1 MAQSKKV
8 QTAVRIY
15 TALLWLYPRT
25 HRQEY
30 GALMAQLFQDQWL
43 EAYAQRRLSGILW
56 LWQRTLWDLGIT
68 AIREHLHLA
77 AELGLANQQLTPLP
91 WRQVLLALL
100 PGLWILLTRSRLL
113 PWTPVWL
120 EQSWV
125 IPAGVLLLWSWWRER
140 RLARWVYPIAS
151 LAIYG
156 LPLTIAGIIFQQDG
170 RTPLSWAGRVMM
182 NWIIPL
188 AFVIACLAV
197 LWTLRRRI
205 RFSIFTWI
213 GLGIF
218 IVSDPVMG
226 FYTFLFVILPATL
239 GLLAA
244 SRDRLYAAQF
254 VLGIAWWFANGVLDP
269 SYAILIW
276 TDAQAI
282 TRLIQMLPALFVL
295 ILPVIWALRART
307 THQQL
312 IGMSVFPFIGM
323 VLAEIA
329 RFLTLY
335 YTARGESLAMQDL
348 QTGLSSAVQLTVVL
362 MLVGITFAQFA
373 ASPTPATAR

>member
-1 MAQSKKV
+1 MAQSNKV

-15 TALLWLYPRT
+15 TALLWLYPRA

-30 GALMAQLFQDQWL
+30 GALMVQLFQDQCK
-43 EAYAQRRLSGILW
+43 EAYAQQRTRGLLKVGL
-56 LWQRTLWDLGIT
+56 RTLWDLVT
-68 AIREHLHLA
+68 TVLQEHLHLA
-77 AELGLANQQLTPLP
+77 AELGLANQPLTPLP

-100 PGLWILLTRSRLL
+100 PGLWILLTRTGLL
-113 PWTPVWL
+113 PWASVWL
-120 EQSWV
+120 DQSWV
-125 IPAGVLLLWSWWRER
+125 LPASGLLLWSWRRER
-140 RLARWVYPIAS
+140 RLGRWVYPIAS
-151 LAIYG
+151 LAVYG
-156 LPLTIAGIIFQQDG
+156 LPLTVASAIFQQDG
-170 RTPLSWAGRVMM
+170 LTPLSLVGRVVM
-182 NWIIPL
+182 NWLIPL
-188 AFVIACLAV
+188 AFVVACLCV
-197 LWTLRRRI
+197 LWTMRRHI

-213 GLGIF
+213 ALGIF

-254 VLGIAWWFANGVLDP
+254 VLGIAWWFADGVLDP
-269 SYAILIW
+269 SYAIVIW
-276 TDAQAI
+276 TDAQAV

-295 ILPVIWALRART
+295 ILPVIWILRART

-312 IGMSVFPFIGM
+312 IGMTVFPFIGLA
-323 VLAEIA
+323 LAEIA

-348 QTGLSSAVQLTVVL
+348 LTGLGNAVQLTAVL

-373 ASPTPATAR
+373 ASPPPARAH